1 MYALSSSQSGP
12 FYAWDRRGVSFIG
25 RHWRGG
31 YSLAVAYWLFGL
43 LVGLASGLV
52 GAGMEWLANGI
63 EYNPLHILLAAMLGW
78 AVLILLSGW
87 HLVGVWR
94 SANRWRASGR
104 AGFWG
109 WAARLVTVAGFTQFA
124 VVMGQ
129 VALPQ
134 FVALADI
141 VVNGDST
148 IPDYTITVTDGGSD
162 VEITGGFKYGLAD
175 ALRRVLDAAPGVR
188 VLALQSP
195 GGRIGEAR
203 AVYRLIVDR
212 RLNTVTNTYCMSAC
226 TYAFL
231 GGSRRW
237 LGVGARLGFHAGH
250 FVGMSQAVVAR
261 QQRGFFAEV
270 TARDGVPPAFF
281 AHANSIAPTEMW
293 YPTRSELL
301 ANHVLTDQVSGAA
314 SSLRLFSASLRAAT
328 QQINKGLPKQ
338 IDWQTTLVRATTS
351 GFTLTYVYRIASL
364 KHSTLPRDGM
374 DYGFSHKIISTV
386 CGHKKMRRDV
396 EAGVVYRFEYHLRDD
411 PAVLYAQ
418 EVQSCP

>member
-270 TARDGVPPAFF
+270 TARDGVPPAFSPMPT
-281 AHANSIAPTEMW
+281 ASHRRRCGIRRAANCWPTTCS
-293 YPTRSELL
+293 PTRSRVRP
-301 ANHVLTDQVSGAA
+301 ARCGCSRRRYGRPPSRSTKGCPSRSTGRPRWCGRPPAA
-314 SSLRLFSASLRAAT
+314 SRSPTCIGS
-328 QQINKGLPKQ
+328 
-338 IDWQTTLVRATTS
+338 
-351 GFTLTYVYRIASL
+351 
-364 KHSTLPRDGM
+364 
-374 DYGFSHKIISTV
+374 
-386 CGHKKMRRDV
+386 
-396 EAGVVYRFEYHLRDD
+396 
-411 PAVLYAQ
+411 PA
-418 EVQSCP
+418 